1 MTPTLELDIPD
12 FGFIVGTRA
21 LLAAGIAL
29 LAGSRLSAERRR
41 ALGVA
46 LVTVGAATTIP
57 AVRSVV
63 RGVRRARQRSVP
75 SGIEFDNR
83 LIGVTRYPRK
93 GDDDRD

>member
-21 LLAAGIAL
+21 LLAAGVAL

-63 RGVRRARQRSVP
+63 RGVRRARQRQCPQRHRIRQQAHRRHAVS
-75 SGIEFDNR
+75 E
-83 LIGVTRYPRK
+83 K
-93 GDDDRD
+93 GR

>member
-1 MTPTLELDIPD
+1 MTPTLELSVPD
-12 FGFIVGTRA
+12 LGFIVGTRA
-21 LLAAGIAL
+21 LLAAGVAL
-29 LAGSRLSAERRR
+29 LAGSRLSAEQRR

-57 AVRSVV
+57 AVRSVI

>member
-1 MTPTLELDIPD
+1 MTPTLELSIPD

-21 LLAAGIAL
+21 LLAAGVAL
-29 LAGSRLSAERRR
+29 LAGSRLSAEQRR

-63 RGVRRARQRSVP
+63 RGVRREREALRLRHRVMQRASCPDV
-75 SGIEFDNR
+75 R
-83 LIGVTRYPRK
+83 
-93 GDDDRD
+93 

>member
-21 LLAAGIAL
+21 LLAAGVAL
-29 LAGSRLSAERRR
+29 LAGSRLSAERGG

-46 LVTVGAATTIP
+46 LVTGGAATTIP

-63 RGVRRARQRSVP
+63 RGVRRARRRSVP

-93 GDDDRD
+93 GDNDRD